1 MISKVGV
8 RPVATSA
15 TTTHAKRDPA
25 PEQPVS
31 QTRYPDS
38 FFAAQDVS
46 SQVRRLTELL
56 GDPPVRDSMGARD
69 QWAVIDSATSA
80 PKKKQTD
87 SGVKA
92 RTPA

>member
-1 MISKVGV
+1 MISKVGA
-8 RPVATSA
+8 RPVVTSA
-15 TTTHAKRDPA
+15 TTTQPKRDAA
-25 PEQPVS
+25 PQQPVS

-69 QWAVIDSATSA
+69 QWAVIDSTTSA
-80 PKKKQTD
+80 PKKKQD
-87 SGVKA
+87 DESLKA